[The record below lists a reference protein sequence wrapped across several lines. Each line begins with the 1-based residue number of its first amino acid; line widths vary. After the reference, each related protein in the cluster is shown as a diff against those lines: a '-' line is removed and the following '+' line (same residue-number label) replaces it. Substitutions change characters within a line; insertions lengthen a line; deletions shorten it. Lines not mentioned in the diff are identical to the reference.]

1 VKCDREG
8 VGEEVD
14 VENAENGDEGVGGGS
29 PFSIPL
35 ESMARVFMLKLMV
48 HVAYSW
54 REELGEMEAD
64 VESQQT
70 QGYGEGDGG
79 IYKHLFGVRGV

>member
-1 VKCDREG
+1 M
-8 VGEEVD
+8 GEEVD
-14 VENAENGDEGVGGGS
+14 AENAENGDEGMGCGS

-35 ESMARVFMLKLMV
+35 ESVTRVFMLEFMV

-54 REELGEMEAD
+54 REELGEMETD
-64 VESQQT
+64 VESQQA

-79 IYKHLFGVRGV
+79 IDRHLFW